1 MQVCSQCGTVISSQA
16 TSCPSCGLQISSNN
30 SVSDILETPLQK
42 MEKGITK
49 SLQDNARNFVQ
60 KQAHEQL
67 EKISKA
73 PVTNAESMD
82 QSSFE
87 QMQPAAPTNQ
97 KGIIQSAEVKKR
109 SSISFVFWIY
119 IALNLALAYFGYMI
133 YEVMFVLMISFLTVI
148 TVLIRAG
155 SPKPFNWLA
164 KLLLIAQTAAY
175 IFLEMRW
182 LDYLFELRISQIIIA
197 LLLVNLILVF
207 KGNRTTN

>member
-1 MQVCSQCGTVISSQA
+1 MQVCSQCGTAISSQA

-30 SVSDILETPLQK
+30 SVSDIMETPLQK

-60 KQAHEQL
+60 KQVYEQL

-109 SSISFVFWIY
+109 SRISFVFWIY
-119 IALNLALAYFGYMI
+119 IALNFALAYFGYMI
-133 YEVMFVLMISFLTVI
+133 YEVMFVLMLSFLTVI

-197 LLLVNLILVF
+197 LLVVNLILVF